1 MIFVDRQIRNT
12 LTGNLR
18 AVEHGSDHGVSY
30 VASTLHWGPD
40 ASHNAYYLTHKGKYG
55 IQKFRLKIMPSSIV
69 SILNS
74 NKVVNYVFYIFSN
87 SSSSFS

>member
-1 MIFVDRQIRNT
+1 MRLLLTDKYVM

-40 ASHNAYYLTHKGKYG
+40 AAHNAYYLTHKGK
-55 IQKFRLKIMPSSIV
+55 
-69 SILNS
+69 
-74 NKVVNYVFYIFSN
+74 
-87 SSSSFS
+87 